1 MLFIII
7 IYIRFGGW
15 KMYTSPS
22 LVGAVMLETMWST
35 RQKDLLDLISPFINY
50 SIAHCTPLSQKINLS
65 KVSQYL
71 DNQFGYTDVPPE
83 IIKRVL
89 KRDVTHYQRKDH
101 GTFFFIVPLDSECA
115 SLDRKRAECIQIT
128 NRLGDSLLAY
138 LQTHCKKEH
147 VHTREQAINLLQAFF
162 SKYSVSVGKEEI
174 DFTETQRKSYESDYY
189 IARYIVDAR
198 ESKDEEYT
206 LILSLVKGYFL
217 KAAIYMQPENGNL
230 CTESYKDVTF
240 YYDTPVLLRLL
251 GYQSDDENFAAKQL
265 HKQLQLQKA
274 NFGFF
279 PQTEQE
285 VYSILSAY
293 QHAIENV
300 TIATTSRTLEGL
312 DKQGYTVADV
322 DRAKKTYVHKLKSL
336 SIYCKTIPDY
346 PKTADGSVDESK
358 VLIDEAKLKKLIMQ
372 ARPSYP
378 ERSLNVDIS
387 SITATHLLRNGV
399 VSDSIEKVSAIFVT
413 TNKDL
418 ARVVNKYYAHE
429 LKRRTSQLV
438 ITDSELAAIT
448 WVKSASFDNKIPESE
463 LLANAYAAMQPIPEV
478 MDTFCAILA
487 KMQNEGAMT
496 NEEVA
501 ALRSERF
508 IQKELLFESE
518 NNPDAVTVDTVSLL
532 RDKYVSKIKD
542 ESIAKMQQQNE
553 REIDKIY
560 STQRARIERA
570 AHYKAKQIKKR
581 ALCICNAVE
590 YAIIISAFAVGFF
603 DVAHNYSNMAS
614 SHFIRGLILI
624 LLGIGSVV
632 GTLLSIKGPLEA
644 FFEWVTNQ
652 LETSVFD
659 REYAKN
665 CKLLSLPTECSGIEN
680 EQADVCDH
688 AR

>member
-1 MLFIII
+1 MLLIKI

-22 LVGAVMLETMWST
+22 LVGAVMLETMWNT
-35 RQKDLLDLISPFINY
+35 RQKDLLDLISPFVNY
-50 SIAHCTPLSQKINLS
+50 SVAHCTTLRQKIDLP

-83 IIKRVL
+83 IVKRVL
-89 KRDVTHYQRKDH
+89 KRDVTHYQREDH
-101 GTFFFIVPLDSECA
+101 GTFFFIVPLDDECA
-115 SLDRKRAECIQIT
+115 SLDRKKAECIQIT
-128 NRLGDSLLAY
+128 SRLGDSLLTY

-147 VHTREQAINLLQAFF
+147 VYTREQAINLLQAFF

-174 DFTETQRKSYESDYY
+174 DFTEIQRKYYESDYY

-198 ESKDEEYT
+198 ESKSEEYT
-206 LILSLVKGYFL
+206 LILNLVKGYFL
-217 KAAIYMQPENGNL
+217 KAAIYMQAENGNL

-279 PQTEQE
+279 PQTERE
-285 VYSILSAY
+285 VDSILSAY

-322 DRAKKTYVHKLKSL
+322 DRAKKTYIHKLKSL
-336 SIYCKTIPDY
+336 SIYYKAIPEY
-346 PKTADGSVDESK
+346 PKKADGSVDESK
-358 VLIDEAKLKKLIMQ
+358 VLIDETKLKKLIMQ

-378 ERSLNVDIS
+378 ERSLDVDIS

-399 VSDSIEKVSAIFVT
+399 VSDSIEKVSAVFVT

-487 KMQNEGAMT
+487 KMQNEGIMT
-496 NEEVA
+496 NEEAA

-518 NNPDAVTVDTVSLL
+518 NNPDAVTVDTVSSL
-532 RDKYVSKIKD
+532 RDKYISKIKD
-542 ESIAKMQQQNE
+542 ESIVKIQQQKE

-560 STQRARIERA
+560 STQRAQIERA
-570 AHYKAKQIKKR
+570 AHYKAKQVKKSVQCVCGIIEWSVIIFMFVVG
-581 ALCICNAVE
+581 LC
-590 YAIIISAFAVGFF
+590 
-603 DVAHNYSNMAS
+603 DVVHNYGGAANSD
-614 SHFIRGLILI
+614 FIIGVILM
-624 LLGIGSVV
+624 LLGAGSVI
-632 GTLLSIKGPLEA
+632 GTLLSMKRPLEI

-652 LETSVFD
+652 LETVIFD
-659 REYAKN
+659 KEYAKN
-665 CKLLSLPTECSGIEN
+665 YKLLSLPAEN
-680 EQADVCDH
+680 SSSEKVTTDIYNRAH
-688 AR
+688 